1 MVLTQGLSPG
11 YREARMMQ
19 GSSVFLISMF
29 AIESGNVQ
37 TAGAE
42 TAGVPLTFSAYMSSA
57 VWSPQH
63 GDFGAPVPQGSAGIC
78 SE

>member
-1 MVLTQGLSPG
+1 MILTQGLSPG
-11 YREARMMQ
+11 CREAGMMQ

-42 TAGVPLTFSAYMSSA
+42 TAGIPLTLSTCHLA

-63 GDFGAPVPQGSAGIC
+63 GDFRAPVPQGSTGIC

>member
-11 YREARMMQ
+11 CREAGMMQ
-19 GSSVFLISMF
+19 GSSVFLISTF

-42 TAGVPLTFSAYMSSA
+42 TAGVPLTFSAYMLSA

-63 GDFGAPVPQGSAGIC
+63 GDFGAPVLQGSAGIC